1 MNLGKRPD
9 MEILPMVQD
18 SDRKVIANPLIVL
31 REEFDDWALLF
42 NPDTGN
48 TFALNPLGV
57 LIWKMIAE
65 GTSLREIT
73 EATREETEDFPSE
86 GENEVADFIAEILRL
101 GLAARDGET
110 DA

>member
-1 MNLGKRPD
+1 
-9 MEILPMVQD
+9 MVQD
-18 SDRKVIANPLIVL
+18 PDRKVIANPLIVL

-57 LIWKMIAE
+57 LIWKMMAE
-65 GTSLREIT
+65 GKSLREIT
-73 EATREETEDFPSE
+73 EATREETEDFPPE
-86 GENEVADFIAEILRL
+86 GKNEVTDFIAETLRL
-101 GLAARDGET
+101 GLASRDGET